1 MDVFDAQAL
10 QKKYERWHEL
20 NEQMQDA
27 QEKWLEANTLL
38 SELQTYYQSE
48 QWRDD
53 HENNLMVEC
62 ADNMYS
68 IISEDALWSALT
80 DHQEQAIRWMRLGLN
95 VIDRSF

>member
-62 ADNMYS
+62 ADNRYS

-80 DHQEQAIRWMRLGLN
+80 DHQEQAIRWMRLGLD
-95 VIDRSF
+95 VIDR

>member
-48 QWRDD
+48 QWRKD
-53 HENNLMVEC
+53 HESNLMVEC
-62 ADNMYS
+62 ADNIYS

-95 VIDRSF
+95 VIDR

>member
-1 MDVFDAQAL
+1 MNVFDAQAL

-48 QWRDD
+48 QWRKD

-95 VIDRSF
+95 VIDR